1 MNPIYIDLD
10 LGEAVN
16 LLSRTLK
23 LNILAVSIGV
33 AFVTASISTAS
44 ASNGITTQGFGNGVQ
59 SHADATTDEWRLSA
73 TMLKPSTVPYEP
85 IRLNLTLVN
94 FSDSERL
101 APPLAF
107 QLPYIDYDIYD
118 SAGSKICE
126 SSVTLS
132 MLPGYKPG
140 IMLNSK
146 DSLNA
151 SMNLLNIVCYSSAR
165 DIRSVL
171 YPGAYSVAIKLYLDP
186 TNAIRREEYTIRLPP
201 IEFVVDNPKGTDLE
215 AYNIFVKGL
224 TVLHEKP
231 DVAKQCFYD
240 ILRNYSESS
249 YDERVNHILLFGK
262 GSFDNFGGHKESI
275 RLRKRFFV
283 KHYRSPYNIT
293 NIDNLIQMIK
303 PEEMRSLYLEVGDDI
318 KNTVTYRHLKKR
330 YPWVIEE
337 LENEE

>member
-1 MNPIYIDLD
+1 
-10 LGEAVN
+10 
-16 LLSRTLK
+16 
-23 LNILAVSIGV
+23 
-33 AFVTASISTAS
+33 
-44 ASNGITTQGFGNGVQ
+44 
-59 SHADATTDEWRLSA
+59 
-73 TMLKPSTVPYEP
+73 
-85 IRLNLTLVN
+85 
-94 FSDSERL
+94 
-101 APPLAF
+101 
-107 QLPYIDYDIYD
+107 
-118 SAGSKICE
+118 
-126 SSVTLS
+126 
-132 MLPGYKPG
+132 
-140 IMLNSK
+140 
-146 DSLNA
+146 
-151 SMNLLNIVCYSSAR
+151 
-165 DIRSVL
+165 
-171 YPGAYSVAIKLYLDP
+171 
-186 TNAIRREEYTIRLPP
+186 LPP